1 MVSFPK
7 KGRNNMHTRTT
18 VMVLAFALICV
29 MACCPKTEKQTPAIP
44 ASSEILIETD
54 CAFASLAADSG
65 LGVAFKF
72 YAADS
77 ATMLR
82 DGSNP
87 IVGKEVIG
95 ELYSRPLP
103 GILTWEPYFADIGQS
118 GDMGYTLGNSQY
130 TIKDST
136 GAAKVYH
143 GFYVTIWKKQADGSW
158 KYVFDTGT
166 DGPEEKKQ
174 P

>member
-1 MVSFPK
+1 
-7 KGRNNMHTRTT
+7 
-18 VMVLAFALICV
+18 
-29 MACCPKTEKQTPAIP
+29 
-44 ASSEILIETD
+44 
-54 CAFASLAADSG
+54 
-65 LGVAFKF
+65 
-72 YAADS
+72 
-77 ATMLR
+77 
-82 DGSNP
+82 
-87 IVGKEVIG
+87 
-95 ELYSRPLP
+95 
-103 GILTWEPYFADIGQS
+103 
-118 GDMGYTLGNSQY
+118 LGNSQY

>member
-1 MVSFPK
+1 MISKPAFIA
-7 KGRNNMHTRTT
+7 
-18 VMVLAFALICV
+18 LLIAFAGLT
-29 MACCPKTEKQTPAIP
+29 ACCRNTEKQATATT
-44 ASSEILIETD
+44 ANSEILIETD

-95 ELYSRPLP
+95 NLYSRPLR
-103 GILTWEPYFADIGQS
+103 GTLTWEPYFADIGQS
-118 GDMGYTLGNSQY
+118 GDLGYTLGNSQY

-136 GAAKVYH
+136 GATQVFH
-143 GFYVTIWKKQADGSW
+143 GFYVTIWKKQPDSSW
-158 KYVFDTGT
+158 KYVLDTGV

>member
-1 MVSFPK
+1 ML
-7 KGRNNMHTRTT
+7 TRPT
-18 VMVLAFALICV
+18 VMILAFALISV
-29 MACCPKTEKQTPAIP
+29 MACCPKTEKPTPTSTAN
-44 ASSEILIETD
+44 SEVLIEAD
-54 CAFASLAADSG
+54 CAFAAMAADSG

-95 ELYSRPLP
+95 NLYSHPLR
-103 GILTWEPYFADIGQS
+103 GTLTWEPYFADIGQS
-118 GDMGYTLGNSQY
+118 GDLGYTLGNSQY

-136 GAAKVYH
+136 GATQVYH
-143 GFYVTIWKKQADGSW
+143 GFYVTIWKKQPDGSW